1 MANGLL
7 QCLYLKKFLDLLEEL
22 KWLDAF
28 YDCQKV
34 QKNKGLVMY
43 VKFVIRRYTKGIPFL
58 LKGIHPIAKTLS

>member
-1 MANGLL
+1 MSLF
-7 QCLYLKKFLDLLEEL
+7 KKFLDLLADL

-28 YDCQKV
+28 FDCQKA
-34 QKNKGLVMY
+34 QKKKTSGLAMY